1 MAAEGTK
8 TPTGTPLLL
17 APPTSLAPASGARLT
32 GRLIVFE
39 GLDGSGKSTQ
49 ARLLVKWLQSRG
61 YRVFFTE
68 WNSSELIS
76 GTIRRGKKKNLLTPT
91 TFSLLHA
98 TDFADRLE
106 QHILPPLRAGY
117 VVICDR
123 YTYTAFVRDA
133 ARGCDPAWVRNLYGF
148 APAPDKVFYFRVP
161 VATSL
166 GRKIASRQKISYY
179 EAGMDLGL
187 ADDVVASYE
196 KFQTRLKKEYDRLA
210 TVDRFIVIDADRPV
224 ETVLTQVRKEVRP
237 LLTGFPKAEAL
248 VHAEE

>member
-1 MAAEGTK
+1 MDGRSGPPAG
-8 TPTGTPLLL
+8 PTEPSGPAGGRL
-17 APPTSLAPASGARLT
+17 A

-49 ARLLVKWLQSRG
+49 ARLLVKWLQARG

-106 QHILPPLRAGY
+106 RHILPPLRAGY

-148 APAPDKVFYFRVP
+148 APGPDKVFYFRVS

-166 GRKIASRQKISYY
+166 ARKLASRQKIAYY

-187 ADDVVASYE
+187 SDDVVASYE
-196 KFQTRLKKEYDRLA
+196 KFQSRLKREYDRL
-210 TVDRFIVIDADRPV
+210 VPLDRFIVIDADKPV
-224 ETVLTQVRKEVRP
+224 ETVLAQVRREVRP

-248 VHAEE
+248 VHAED

>member
-1 MAAEGTK
+1 VAARMAVPMGVA
-8 TPTGTPLLL
+8 
-17 APPTSLAPASGARLT
+17 TSPPASPHLA
-32 GRLIVFE
+32 GRLIIFE

-49 ARLLVKWLQSRG
+49 ARLLVKWLQARG

-68 WNSSELIS
+68 WNSSDLIS
-76 GTIRRGKKKNLLTPT
+76 DTIRRGKKKNLLTPT

-117 VVICDR
+117 VVVCDR
-123 YTYTAFVRDA
+123 YSYTAFVRDA
-133 ARGCDPAWVRNLYGF
+133 ARGCDPEWVRSLYGF

-166 GRKIASRQKISYY
+166 ARKIASRQKISFY

-187 ADDVVASYE
+187 ADDVIASYE
-196 KFQTRLKKEYDRLA
+196 KFQSRLKREYERLA
-210 TVDRFIVIDADRPV
+210 VVDKFVVIDADRPV
-224 ETVLTQVRKEVRP
+224 ETVLNQVRREVRP
-237 LLTGFPKAEAL
+237 LLTGFPKAEDL
-248 VHAEE
+248 VHAED